1 MDDSM
6 DEPTPRED
14 MPNFASDQNP
24 KYMQERGE
32 LAYLIDGLLRER
44 LILPDGTTKE
54 QVAAMTQFQQID
66 ILEQIIEKEDEV
78 FAEPLSHPLVV
89 GINTFLEKVNK
100 DDFKTATDMDL
111 EEKYITDCPYC
122 DTGGRVGPSHV
133 GNKFYCYGCCE
144 TFY

>member
-1 MDDSM
+1 MNDSM
-6 DEPTPRED
+6 SDATGQEMID
-14 MPNFASDQNP
+14 WASNQNL
-24 KYMQERGE
+24 KHMNEGGE
-32 LAYLIDGLLRER
+32 LAYLIEGLLRER

-54 QVAAMTQFQQID
+54 QVAAMTQFQQIG

-78 FAEPLSHPLVV
+78 FAEPLSHPLVM
-89 GINTFLEKVNK
+89 GINMLLEKVNK

-111 EEKYITDCPYC
+111 EEKLNTDCPYC

-133 GNKFYCYGCCE
+133 GSKFYCYGCCE